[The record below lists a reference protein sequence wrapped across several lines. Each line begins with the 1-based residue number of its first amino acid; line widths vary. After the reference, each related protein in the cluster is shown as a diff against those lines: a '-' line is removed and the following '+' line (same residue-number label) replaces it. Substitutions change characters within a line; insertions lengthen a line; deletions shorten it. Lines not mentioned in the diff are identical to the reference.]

1 MAKYFT
7 IVFILSVV
15 VSTLAQ
21 YGGGFYGGAPSYSI
35 DKAADIQS
43 KAFQQIIDRINN
55 STTLPV
61 DLQEKAVQVV
71 MDSQQNFDVCKDLL
85 TATQTIWHYKK
96 CTAFELRNVLLSIS
110 AIQREASLRAA
121 QPTTSDV

>member
-1 MAKYFT
+1 MAKYIT
-7 IVFILSVV
+7 VVFVLSVV

-21 YGGGFYGGAPSYSI
+21 GGGGFYGGAPSFSV
-35 DKAADIQS
+35 DKAAEIQS

-55 STTLPV
+55 STLPV

-110 AIQREASLRAA
+110 AIQREASLRTA
-121 QPTTSDV
+121 QSTTSDV

>member
-7 IVFILSVV
+7 IVFVLSVV
-15 VSTLAQ
+15 VSALAQ
-21 YGGGFYGGAPSYSI
+21 GGGGFYGGAPSFSV
-35 DKAADIQS
+35 DKAAEIQS
-43 KAFQQIIDRINN
+43 KAFQQMIDRINN
-55 STTLPV
+55 STLPV
-61 DLQEKAVQVV
+61 DLQEKAIQVV
-71 MDSQQNFDVCKDLL
+71 MDSQQNFDICKDLL

-110 AIQREASLRAA
+110 AIQREALLRAA

>member
-7 IVFILSVV
+7 IVFVLSVI

-21 YGGGFYGGAPSYSI
+21 SASGFYGGPPSFSI
-35 DKAADIQS
+35 DKAAEIQS

-55 STTLPV
+55 STLPV
-61 DLQEKAVQVV
+61 DLQEKAIQVV

-110 AIQREASLRAA
+110 AIQKEASLRAA
-121 QPTTSDV
+121 QPTTSVV

>member
-7 IVFILSVV
+7 VVFVLSVV
-15 VSTLAQ
+15 VATLAQ
-21 YGGGFYGGAPSYSI
+21 SGSGFYGGASSFSV
-35 DKAADIQS
+35 DKAAEIQS
-43 KAFQQIIDRINN
+43 KAFQQIIDKINN
-55 STTLPV
+55 STLPV

-71 MDSQQNFDVCKDLL
+71 MDSQQNFDICKDLL

-121 QPTTSDV
+121 QPTTPAV

>member
-7 IVFILSVV
+7 IVFVLSVV
-15 VSTLAQ
+15 VSALAQ
-21 YGGGFYGGAPSYSI
+21 GGFYGGAPSFSV
-35 DKAADIQS
+35 DKAAEIQS
-43 KAFQQIIDRINN
+43 KAFQQMIDRINN
-55 STTLPV
+55 STLPV
-61 DLQEKAVQVV
+61 DLQEKALQVV
-71 MDSQQNFDVCKDLL
+71 MDSQQNFDICKDLL

-121 QPTTSDV
+121 QSTTSDV

>member
-7 IVFILSVV
+7 IVFVLSVV

-21 YGGGFYGGAPSYSI
+21 SGSGFYGGTPSFSI
-35 DKAADIQS
+35 DKAAEIQS

-55 STTLPV
+55 STLPV
-61 DLQEKAVQVV
+61 DLQEKAIEVV
-71 MDSQQNFDVCKDLL
+71 MDSQQNFDICKDLL

-121 QPTTSDV
+121 QPTTSVV